1 MVFISKGG
9 DKHNS
14 NDLGRCKVDATPSFA
29 STIVDKSKLY
39 LDDASRL
46 GGDGAGAGAHRG
58 DAAGVQQP
66 RHGRHGAPALVLLEH
81 RAGPG
86 VVGGSGGEESTH
98 QTPNGQSHAIAR
110 VKREKIRTIFFRAS
124 VNFATPRTGTHLFYF

>member
-1 MVFISKGG
+1 MIGRLLLLLLLMVFISKGG

-58 DAAGVQQP
+58 DAAGVEQP
-66 RHGRHGAPALVLLEH
+66 RHGRHGAPVIPLPPALVLLEH

-86 VVGGSGGEESTH
+86 VV
-98 QTPNGQSHAIAR
+98 
-110 VKREKIRTIFFRAS
+110 
-124 VNFATPRTGTHLFYF
+124 

>member
-29 STIVDKSKLY
+29 STVVDKSKLY

-46 GGDGAGAGAHRG
+46 GGDGAGAKGSYIYHFCLLLIISDPGQCPDLG
-58 DAAGVQQP
+58 DG
-66 RHGRHGAPALVLLEH
+66 
-81 RAGPG
+81 
-86 VVGGSGGEESTH
+86 
-98 QTPNGQSHAIAR
+98 
-110 VKREKIRTIFFRAS
+110 
-124 VNFATPRTGTHLFYF
+124 